1 SYAPCDVSRAMVL
14 AACQAAAAVGG
25 VGGCFPLVC
34 DLEEADDLRGVME
47 QQCPAG
53 ADRLM
58 TFFGMLPNFEPR
70 VILPR
75 LAALLGPVD
84 WLLVSANLAPGPDYG
99 AGVRRILPQYDNV
112 PTRAWLMTFLL
123 DLGVKQ
129 SDGAIRFTV
138 EEGPPGL
145 DLKRVVAEF
154 QFEETCSVRLGTE
167 TFEWHRGERLRLFFS
182 YRFTPDRVCK
192 LLGQQGIVV
201 VNQWV
206 TRAEEE

>member
-1 SYAPCDVSRAMVL
+1 M
-14 AACQAAAAVGG
+14 
-25 VGGCFPLVC
+25 
-34 DLEEADDLRGVME
+34 
-47 QQCPAG
+47 
-53 ADRLM
+53 
-58 TFFGMLPNFEPR
+58 
-70 VILPR
+70 
-75 LAALLGPVD
+75 D

-206 TRAEEE
+206 TRAEEEGVFLCRRGLQAGPIHP